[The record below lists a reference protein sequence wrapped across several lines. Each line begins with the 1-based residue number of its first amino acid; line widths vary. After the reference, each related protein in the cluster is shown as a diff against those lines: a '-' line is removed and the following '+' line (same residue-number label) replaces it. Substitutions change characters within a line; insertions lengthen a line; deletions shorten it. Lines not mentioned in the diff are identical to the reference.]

1 MQNRVGVLSPFYRIA
16 WSRFLRLLHWF
27 QSTMYRRNIGH
38 ILIPLAVTVT
48 LVIGYNL
55 FLRPAPL
62 PQLAQFGE
70 TIEPVAPPPALPQ
83 RRVSESEAKSVR
95 ILDQSVVPPT
105 SHEALLEAIRDEIE
119 KHNLSLAET
128 KLKELP
134 PTVLSDVKSKTFVA
148 TLWNNLGLQQERLNG
163 TRASVRAFKN
173 AADLDDSNP
182 VILMNLAH
190 AYWEQRNRALNAEFL
205 MKLMKVAPDEPFPHL
220 AMADLLQ
227 EQEELQEAAKHLDQ
241 AADLV
246 RHDPTLQSYLA
257 TVTTK
262 VRRTQSVE
270 SHMAARSS
278 AHFVVK
284 FDGEEN
290 QSTWIS
296 VLEILEEAYR
306 EIGQKFSHFP
316 SKPIMVILHAKDSFQ
331 GATGSPAWAD
341 GLYDP
346 TLGRIQI
353 PTQGATTDRKWL
365 ASVLRHEYVHALL
378 HDRMGA
384 NREALPTWLNEGLAM
399 QLAGD
404 AWPDLDQAMSGNIKV
419 IPLTY
424 LEGTW
429 GALPASASTLAYLEA
444 NSATRYLIERW
455 GMATVDELL
464 NALQTKSTIAAA
476 IQDKL
481 FVSYEQF
488 QRQWLE
494 SFERIRP

>member
-1 MQNRVGVLSPFYRIA
+1 
-16 WSRFLRLLHWF
+16 
-27 QSTMYRRNIGH
+27 MYRRNIRH
-38 ILIPLAVTVT
+38 ILIPLAIG
-48 LVIGYNL
+48 LASVIGYNL
-55 FLRPAPL
+55 FLRPVL
-62 PQLAQFGE
+62 PSQTVQLTE
-70 TIEPVAPPPALPQ
+70 TIEPVAPPPAPPQ
-83 RRVSESEAKSVR
+83 RRSPESEAKSVR
-95 ILDQSVVPPT
+95 VLDQSVIPPT
-105 SHEALLEAIRDEIE
+105 PHEALLEAIRDEIE
-119 KHNLSLAET
+119 IHNLSLAET
-128 KLKELP
+128 KLNELP
-134 PTVLSDVKSKTFVA
+134 SAFLSDAKAKPFVA

-163 TRASVRAFKN
+163 TQTSVKTFKR

-190 AYWEQRNRALNAEFL
+190 AYWEQRDRRLNAEFL
-205 MKLMKVAPDEPFPHL
+205 MKLMRVAPEEPFPHL

-227 EQEELQEAAKHLDQ
+227 EQDELQEAAKHLEQ
-241 AADLV
+241 AAD
-246 RHDPTLQSYLA
+246 RARQDPALQSYLA
-257 TVTTK
+257 AVTAK

-270 SHMAARSS
+270 SHMTARSS
-278 AHFVVK
+278 THFIVK
-284 FDGEEN
+284 FDGEED
-290 QSTWIS
+290 QSTWTS

-378 HDRMGA
+378 HDRLGA
-384 NREALPTWLNEGLAM
+384 SSGALPTWLNEGLAM

-404 AWPDLDQAMSGNIKV
+404 AWPELDQAMSGDVKV

-424 LEGTW
+424 LEGSW
-429 GALPASASTLAYLEA
+429 GALPASTSTVAYLEA
-444 NSATRYLIERW
+444 NSAARYLIERW
-455 GMATVDELL
+455 GMAGVDELL
-464 NALQTKSTIAAA
+464 NALQAKSSITAAL
-476 IQDKL
+476 QNKL

-488 QRQWLE
+488 HRQWLE
-494 SFERIRP
+494 SFERSRS

>member
-1 MQNRVGVLSPFYRIA
+1 
-16 WSRFLRLLHWF
+16 
-27 QSTMYRRNIGH
+27 MYRRNIRH
-38 ILIPLAVTVT
+38 ILIPLAAGLV

-55 FLRPAPL
+55 FLRPVL
-62 PQLAQFGE
+62 PPQTVQLTE
-70 TIEPVAPPPALPQ
+70 TEPVAPPPAPPQ
-83 RRVSESEAKSVR
+83 SRSPESEAKSVR
-95 ILDQSVVPPT
+95 VLDQSVVPPT
-105 SHEALLEAIRDEIE
+105 PHEGLLEAVRDEIE

-134 PTVLSDVKSKTFVA
+134 PAVLSDAKSKPFVA
-148 TLWNNLGLQQERLNG
+148 ILWNNLGLQQERLNG
-163 TRASVRAFKN
+163 TKVSINAYKRASE
-173 AADLDDSNP
+173 LDDSNS

-190 AYWEQRNRALNAEFL
+190 AYWEQRDRALDAEFL

-227 EQEELQEAAKHLDQ
+227 EQDKLEEAAKHLDQ
-241 AADLV
+241 AAD
-246 RHDPTLQSYLA
+246 RAKQDPGLQSYLA
-257 TVTTK
+257 AVTAK

-278 AHFVVK
+278 THFVVK
-284 FDGEEN
+284 FDGEEDQN
-290 QSTWIS
+290 TWIS

-306 EIGQKFSHFP
+306 EIGQKFGHFP
-316 SKPIMVILHAKDSFQ
+316 SKSIIVVLHAKDSFQ

-346 TLGRIQI
+346 ALGRIQI

-378 HDRMGA
+378 HDRLGTSSG
-384 NREALPTWLNEGLAM
+384 ALPTWLNEGLAM

-404 AWPDLDQAMSGNIKV
+404 AWPELDQAMSGDIKV
-419 IPLTY
+419 IPLIY
-424 LEGTW
+424 LEGSW
-429 GALPASASTLAYLEA
+429 GALPASTSTVAYLEA

-455 GMATVDELL
+455 GMAGVDELL
-464 NALQTKSTIAAA
+464 KALQTKSTMAAA
-476 IQDKL
+476 LQNKL

-488 QRQWLE
+488 HRQWLE
-494 SFERIRP
+494 SFERNRL